1 MSFAAWLKTPGVDRC
16 YIIEAD
22 YLLGGELHT
31 LRRSTHPF
39 RSAASD
45 TPALAPYPETI
56 LTLPEF
62 DREMSEAFVGTSS
75 IAVGELELFLDAELL
90 QLINTGVFGGQQLRM
105 YTGDARWP
113 LAQFGQILVAQTQQ
127 LEAASYDTAKLTF
140 RDRAA
145 LFNRMIQPNTIAT
158 GPNAGK
164 PVPLCFGQCF
174 NVPAVLLNPVTKQY
188 QVHDGAVS
196 AITAVR
202 ENGMPISFTADVA
215 TGTFTLS
222 LNAKGRVTADV
233 QGAVVGGGY
242 LSTADQLID
251 YLVTTVMGLPAPVG
265 ALLPAYTLGLYII
278 KDRTVTTVLDEIAAS
293 VGAAWFFNRV
303 NQVVKTHFN
312 GLAAA
317 TDVLGLDDI
326 EDDSLLPVRRITP
339 AKSVTLGYQ
348 RNWTPQADGLA
359 GVIRETEPELATLY
373 EQDESLVV
381 IETAG
386 VSTTYPD
393 ATDIIV
399 STLITFEADAQTEAQ
414 RRADIASAPHRVF
427 ELSAFAAPFAMQ
439 LGQTISIDY
448 PQYFTAGQ
456 QAMITRLTDLPAE
469 NSVRLEVWR

>member
-1 MSFAAWLKTPGVDRC
+1 MFSAWLKTPGVDRC

-22 YLLGGELHT
+22 YLLAGELHT

-39 RSAASD
+39 RTAAAD
-45 TPALAPYPETI
+45 TPALTPYPDTI

-62 DREMSEAFVGTSS
+62 DREMSEAFIGTSR
-75 IAVGELELFLDAELL
+75 IAVGELELFLDDELL
-90 QLINTGVFGGQQLRM
+90 QLIETAVFGGQQLRM
-105 YTGDARWP
+105 YCGDARWP
-113 LAQFGQILVAQTQQ
+113 LSQFGQILVAQIERV
-127 LEAASYDTAKLTF
+127 EASSYDTAQLTF
-140 RDRAA
+140 KDRSA
-145 LFNRMIQPNTIAT
+145 LFNQNIQPNTIAT

-164 PVPLCFGQCF
+164 PLPLCFGQCF
-174 NVPAVLLNPVTKQY
+174 NVSAVLIDPVTKKY

-202 ENGMPISFTADVA
+202 ENGMPISYTADVA
-215 TGTFTLS
+215 TGTFTLA

-233 QGAVVGGGY
+233 MGAVVDSVY

-251 YLVTTVMGLPAPVG
+251 YLVTDVMGLPAPVG
-265 ALLPAYTLGLYII
+265 AVLPAYTLGLYIA
-278 KDRTVTTVLDEIAAS
+278 KDKTVTAVLDDLAAS

-312 GLAAA
+312 GLTAPV
-317 TDVLGLDDI
+317 DVLSADDI
-326 EDDSLLPVRRITP
+326 EDDSLLPVRRIVP

-373 EQDESLVV
+373 EQTESLAV

-386 VSTTYPD
+386 VSAAYPD
-393 ATDIIV
+393 AADIIV
-399 STLITFEADAQTEAQ
+399 STLIALEADAQTEAQ
-414 RRADIASAPHRVF
+414 RRATIASVPRRVF
-427 ELSAFAAPFAMQ
+427 ELAAFAAPFAMQ
-439 LGQTISIDY
+439 LGQTITVDY
-448 PQYFTAGQ
+448 PQYFAYGQ
-456 QAMITRLTDLPAE
+456 QAMIVRLTDLPAD